1 MKTKVE
7 APTVSEAPDPAGA
20 LGRPAPPTRS
30 SQVALSLGTY
40 RFSLVLLAI
49 YSLLYPVFRK
59 PAAIPLIV
67 APIT

>member
-7 APTVSEAPDPAGA
+7 APKHRDPAGA
-20 LGRPAPPTRS
+20 LGRPSTAHPLI
-30 SQVALSLGTY
+30 AGGLSLGTY